1 MSLLDANPKRC
12 KNSLY
17 REVYRPQVHMI
28 LQNFVTTVNRRED
41 KVQGKRGTWQD
52 KAICPK
58 LHGRWVPQRGKTP
71 HLVTPALLDLTAV
84 LQTSVFFSH
93 RSELCC
99 LTLHLQTRQTRRG
112 NTAEVCGTQV
122 LADTRQSVNSSHG
135 RDLTCPYEPEEM
147 LHLNMIN
154 LQTSN
159 AQNTGKLNLNT
170 H

>member
-1 MSLLDANPKRC
+1 MTGQSNLPKVAQQMSATERKNTTSHNSCIIRSNCSPLDIIFFHIGL
-12 KNSLY
+12 SS
-17 REVYRPQVHMI
+17 I
-28 LQNFVTTVNRRED
+28 
-41 KVQGKRGTWQD
+41 
-52 KAICPK
+52 
-58 LHGRWVPQRGKTP
+58 
-71 HLVTPALLDLTAV
+71 ALPCTYIW
-84 LQTSVFFSH
+84 
-93 RSELCC
+93 
-99 LTLHLQTRQTRRG
+99 QTRRG

-122 LADTRQSVNSSHG
+122 LADTWQSVNSSRG